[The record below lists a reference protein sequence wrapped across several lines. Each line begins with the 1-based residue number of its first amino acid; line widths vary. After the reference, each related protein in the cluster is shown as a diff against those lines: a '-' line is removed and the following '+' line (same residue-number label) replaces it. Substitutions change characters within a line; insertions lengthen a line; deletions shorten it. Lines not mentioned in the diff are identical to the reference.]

1 MDNSDSLYYDENRTG
16 QGAYVYMVRCEDA
29 SIYTG
34 IARDLG
40 RRMREHYYRKKSAA
54 KYTKSRHIRTL
65 EMVWRAPGWAA
76 AAKLEAQIKRLS
88 REKKERLIREPELV
102 AAWFPALR
110 EEGVY
115 RPCRGITLEDC
126 LGREER
132 VPMDRLERQ
141 LSFLLELDKQK
152 EIIRQTYL
160 ADGSRKE
167 TDAEH
172 AWHIAVMCMILSE
185 YANEPIDVART
196 VMMLLLHD
204 VIEIDAGDTYAYD
217 ESGNATKKEREQKGA
232 ERIYGLLPEDQRE
245 YFRSLWDEFEAMET
259 PEAKFANAMD
269 KIQPVLLTDHAGGK
283 SWTEHGV
290 RREQILKRNERTH
303 EGSEL
308 LWDYI
313 RNIIEKNTE
322 GGFIRGEDNGA

>member
-1 MDNSDSLYYDENRTG
+1 M
-16 QGAYVYMVRCEDA
+16 YMVRCEDT

-54 KYTKSRHIRTL
+54 KYTKSRRIQSL
-65 EMVWRAPGWAA
+65 EMAWRAPGWAA
-76 AAKLEAQIKRLS
+76 AAKLEAQIKRLP
-88 REKKERLIREPELV
+88 RTKKERLIREPELV
-102 AAWFPALR
+102 ASWFPALQ
-110 EEGVY
+110 EEGIY
-115 RPCRGITLEDC
+115 LPCRGITLEAC
-126 LGREER
+126 LEGKECM
-132 VPMDRLERQ
+132 PMDRLEQQ
-141 LSFLLELDKQK
+141 LSFLLEIDKQK

-217 ESGNATKKEREQKGA
+217 EAGNATKKERELKGA
-232 ERIYGLLPEDQRE
+232 ERIYGLLPEDQRA
-245 YFRSLWDEFEAMET
+245 YFRGLWDEFEAMET

-269 KIQPVLLTDHAGGK
+269 KIQPVLLTDRAGGK

-290 RREQILKRNERTH
+290 RQEQILKRNERTH
-303 EGSEL
+303 EGSEV